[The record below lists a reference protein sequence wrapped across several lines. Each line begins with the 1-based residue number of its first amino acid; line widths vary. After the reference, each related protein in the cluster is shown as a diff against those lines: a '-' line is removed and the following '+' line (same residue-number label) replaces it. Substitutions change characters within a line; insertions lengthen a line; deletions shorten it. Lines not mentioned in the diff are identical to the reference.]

1 MTLTEAQT
9 RQRYIDA
16 QLAKAGWGLDER
28 SVLQEFALG
37 LQEDGSH
44 AHGDTR
50 GFVDYVLV
58 GAHDRPLAVV
68 EAKRTSRD
76 PLAGK
81 RQAADYADR
90 IARKFGIDP
99 FVFLA
104 NGQEIL
110 FWDRDRY
117 PPRPVSGF
125 FAREDL
131 ERFLHQRRYA
141 TALVLFPCLAR

>member
-16 QLAKAGWGLDER
+16 QLAKAGWGLDQR
-28 SVLQEFALG
+28 PVLQEFALG
-37 LQEDGSH
+37 FQEDGSH

-81 RQAADYADR
+81 RQAADYADQ
-90 IARKFGIDP
+90 IAREFGADP
-99 FVFLA
+99 FVFLR
-104 NGQEIL
+104 Q
-110 FWDRDRY
+110 
-117 PPRPVSGF
+117 RPG
-125 FAREDL
+125 D
-131 ERFLHQRRYA
+131 
-141 TALVLFPCLAR
+141 TVLGP